1 MKVIALLFSFSLL
14 FVVSCTED
22 SKPTEPTIEVV
33 TPLES
38 DALKPAEPKNDV
50 ATPLEFTPNHWGSSA
65 YTWAADFNGDGK
77 TDIASASAGNVYMY
91 LSTGVDFELSVWTLP
106 GVWGDATYTW
116 VADFNGDGKADIAS
130 ASAGNVY
137 MHLSTGTGFTNQ
149 TWTTPGVWGNAAYT
163 WVADFNNDG
172 KADIASASADN
183 VYMHLSTGTGF
194 TNQTWTTPGVWGSS
208 SYTWAADFDGD
219 GNADIA
225 SASAGNVYMH
235 LSTGSAFNNQT
246 WTTPGVWGSYV
257 YTWVADFNAD
267 GASGIASAS
276 AGNVYMHLSTGT
288 GLNNQTWTVPNQ
300 WGESGYTWTGDF
312 DGNGY
317 TDIASASGNAVYMSL
332 SRGGRFASQVW
343 YSSTGSTSGVAQEP
357 MLKKAESL
365 EMVLDTGKPL
375 YKCADKFGVG
385 QWAINFDTRR
395 SLSYSMTLAQLGY
408 TKKLYGPSN
417 ISSADDGLYI
427 FVLHRT
433 PKPKGSGGTATLRI
447 RRSDRPDDVGFSVQG
462 DKTYSYSGNIACP
475 NTNPSCVLQRGEKA
489 ESPHQFVRHTQL
501 NQGTDIVYSAGQLQ
515 IRGGKIIWINN
526 ASGHF
531 APSLGSLDCVE
542 EYIDVL
548 SIPRA
553 YYQFKRNREWNT
565 WVEPHDE
572 L

>member
-1 MKVIALLFSFSLL
+1 MKVIVLLFSLL
-14 FVVSCTED
+14 LIVSCTED
-22 SKPTEPTIEVV
+22 STPTEPKIDVAAPV
-33 TPLES
+33 ES
-38 DALKPAEPKNDV
+38 EPLKPAEPEIDM
-50 ATPLEFTPNHWGSSA
+50 ASPLEFTPNRWGSSG

-91 LSTGVDFELSVWTLP
+91 LSTGVDFELSIWTTP

-137 MHLSTGTGFTNQ
+137 MHLSTGTGFNNQ

-172 KADIASASADN
+172 NADIASASAGN

-235 LSTGSAFNNQT
+235 LSTGTAFNNQT

-288 GLNNQTWTVPNQ
+288 GLNNQTWTIPNQ
-300 WGESGYTWTGDF
+300 WGESGFTWTGDF

-317 TDIASASGNAVYMSL
+317 ADIASASGNAVYMSL

-343 YSSTGSTSGVAQEP
+343 YSSKGSASARSVLETSVEATASVKLSE
-357 MLKKAESL
+357 AINASL
-365 EMVLDTGKPL
+365 YQCDDT
-375 YKCADKFGVG
+375 FGVG
-385 QWAINFDTRR
+385 QWAIDFDKRR

-408 TKKLYGPSN
+408 TKKLYGPSS

-433 PKPKGSGGTATLRI
+433 PPKTKGAAPIATLRI

-462 DKTYSYSGNIACP
+462 DKSYSYNGNIACP
-475 NTNPSCVLQRGEKA
+475 NTNPSCVLRRGEKA

-501 NQGTDIVYSAGQLQ
+501 NQGTGIVYSAGQLQ
-515 IRGGKIIWINN
+515 IRDGKIIWINN

-531 APSLGSLDCVE
+531 APSLGSLDCVQ

-548 SIPRA
+548 SIPRT